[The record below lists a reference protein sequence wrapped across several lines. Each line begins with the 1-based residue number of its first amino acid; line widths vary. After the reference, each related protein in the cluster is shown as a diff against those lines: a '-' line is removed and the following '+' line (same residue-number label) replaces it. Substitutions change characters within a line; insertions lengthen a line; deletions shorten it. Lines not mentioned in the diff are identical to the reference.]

1 MKRSKLTKKALLCSS
16 LVLLM
21 SVTMLIGTTFAWFTD
36 TASTSVNKIQA
47 GTLDVVL
54 EMKNPDYNQDDVDSK
69 EWIDAE
75 GETLSFV
82 QASKGQDGNTVYSY
96 VDATTIL
103 WEPGCTYELQP
114 IRITN
119 NGNLALKYK
128 ISISG
133 IKGDAKLNEAIEWTI
148 SDSSL
153 DSYHSLAVGASS
165 DVLTIKGHMKEDAG
179 NEYQKLSIDGIA
191 ITVYATQDTV
201 EYDSY
206 DNQYDK
212 DAPTLK
218 VSSNKLTN
226 SFKDGE
232 KVIFDNPVEL
242 NGKEDETT
250 GEINRDSEAKL
261 SNSGNVTLELKETV
275 SNGEISS
282 YTWGLMRV
290 MPGTT
295 LTIEAN
301 ENGKFIN
308 TSGNSSNINV
318 CGGKVIVN
326 GGYFESTTSCF
337 FVYTDDDNAISNISL
352 TINGGTFKSTKNV
365 INNALNLGIKQIL
378 INGGTFYNWNPS
390 KYVNS
395 DHVVNSST
403 SGTDTIYT
411 VTVKS

>member
-47 GTLDVVL
+47 GTLDVLL
-54 EMKNPDYNQDDVDSK
+54 EMKNPDYDADTQGSK

-75 GETLSFV
+75 GETLSFEKS
-82 QASKGQDGNTVYSY
+82 A
-96 VDATTIL
+96 DAPANEEIL

-133 IKGDAKLNEAIEWTI
+133 IKGDAELNDAIEWTI

-165 DVLTIKGHMKEDAG
+165 SALTIKGHMKEDAG
-179 NEYQKLSIDGIA
+179 NEYNGLSIDGIA

-242 NGKEDETT
+242 NGKEDETS
-250 GEINRDSEAKL
+250 GEINRDFEAKL

-308 TSGNSSNINV
+308 TSGNGSNINV
-318 CGGKVIVN
+318 CGGKLIVN

-337 FVYTDDDNAISNISL
+337 FVYTDDDSAISNISL
-352 TINGGTFKSTKNV
+352 TINGGTFKSTNSV
-365 INNALNLGIKQIL
+365 IDNALDLDIKQIL

-411 VTVKS
+411 VSVKS